1 MWTPGSLRISF
12 QEEELCYLA
21 HARKTSEENIRR
33 AVKHETQEDWYA
45 VVMGNR
51 LPQSSSQG
59 MINSAY
65 LVSVEGYESWWKGGG
80 GNCKKVRLIVLHHWQ
95 FESVPQQYHWKELF
109 GGLSRG
115 WLKAEEQE
123 GMTQEMKE
131 KLREGYVPVS
141 HLAEDGSR
149 KASYYRVR

>member
-1 MWTPGSLRISF
+1 MAAKDAVTPLEGVFFPHLTLEGDEGKEPVSYIDVDAGLFADIF
-12 QEEELCYLA
+12 PGEEELCYLA

-109 GGLSRG
+109 GGLSRAG
-115 WLKAEEQE
+115 
-123 GMTQEMKE
+123 
-131 KLREGYVPVS
+131 
-141 HLAEDGSR
+141 
-149 KASYYRVR
+149 